1 MSLKMSLLKNS
12 ISNIITS
19 KMVVCLLL
27 TAISFRHYKVES
39 TNVTVTSARPS
50 AELSTLPSDD
60 SLRKDIPIPAKN
72 LTAEAEE
79 PITSVVKSEDVKS
92 EIESKL
98 LNLPP
103 RFNVVKSQED
113 RKSMVFLYIY

>member
-1 MSLKMSLLKNS
+1 M
-12 ISNIITS
+12 
-19 KMVVCLLL
+19 CLLL
-27 TAISFRHYKVES
+27 TTTSFYHSKVES

-79 PITSVVKSEDVKS
+79 PVTSVVKSDDVKAD
-92 EIESKL
+92 IESKL

-113 RKSMVFLYIY
+113 RKSIVFLYIY